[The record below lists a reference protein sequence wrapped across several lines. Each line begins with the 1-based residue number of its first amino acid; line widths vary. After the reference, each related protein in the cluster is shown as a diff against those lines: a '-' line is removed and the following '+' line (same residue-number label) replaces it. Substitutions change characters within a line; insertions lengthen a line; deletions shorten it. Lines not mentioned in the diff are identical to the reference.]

1 MDWKEILKVSVP
13 TSVVLFVLWM
23 ASEYLA
29 FFPDH
34 GYRWALGMV
43 LLSAPL
49 VSVLLLSRKKKT
61 DWEVLVGMVIS
72 FLATLLLWVPL
83 ALFGF

>member
-1 MDWKEILKVSVP
+1 MDWKEILRVSVP
-13 TSVVLFVLWM
+13 TSVILFALWM

-29 FFPDH
+29 FSDH
-34 GYRWALGMV
+34 GYREALGMV

-49 VSVLLLSRKKKT
+49 ASALLLSRKKKT
-61 DWEVLVGMVIS
+61 NLEVLVGIVLS